1 MTTLAPL
8 VDHCSKV
15 IFHAPY
21 TVAVEQA
28 PLPTPAPDQLLIQTT
43 LSAISAG
50 TELLFYRGQVPSH
63 MNVDASITALA
74 AGQGIHYPLAYGYAA
89 VGRVI
94 AVGATLEEA
103 SWLGRRVFAFQPHA
117 SHFLA
122 KGAELLPIPDSVS
135 DEQAIFLPNMETA
148 VNFVHDGAPLLGER
162 VIVFG
167 QGIVGLLTLHLL
179 AHCPLAALIAV
190 DRAESRLQRS
200 AALGATAILTTPS
213 ATELT
218 QLNGDL
224 VYELTGNPAVLTDA
238 INCTGYS
245 GRVVIGSWYG
255 QKRAAIDLGGHFHR
269 NRIQLI
275 GSQVSTIAPQL
286 QGRWCKARRFETAW
300 HMLESLDYTQ
310 LITHRLPVT
319 DAAQAYQLLDQQ
331 PADLLQVVLTY

>member
-1 MTTLAPL
+1 
-8 VDHCSKV
+8 
-15 IFHAPY
+15 APY

-63 MNVDASITALA
+63 MSVDASITALT
-74 AGQGIHYPLAYGYAA
+74 AGQGVHYPLAYGYAT

-122 KGAELLPIPDSVS
+122 NGAELLPIPDSVS

-167 QGIVGLLTLHLL
+167 QGVVGLLTLHLL
-179 AHCPLAALIAV
+179 AQCPLAALIAV

-213 ATELT
+213 ATELA
-218 QLNGDL
+218 QLNADL

-286 QGRWCKARRFETAW
+286 QGRWSKTRRFETAW

-310 LITHRLPVT
+310 LITHRLPVN